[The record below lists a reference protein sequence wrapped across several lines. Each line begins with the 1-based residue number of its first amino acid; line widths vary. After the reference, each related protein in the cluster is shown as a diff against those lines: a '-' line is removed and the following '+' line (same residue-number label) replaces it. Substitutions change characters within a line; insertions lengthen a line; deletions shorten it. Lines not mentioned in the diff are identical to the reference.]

1 MLLAPTNCEQYFNQ
15 QLNLSLCLSGSCS
28 NITTP
33 PTRAIFLWL
42 LFLIWW
48 QCTTCLNTNK
58 TVYNSSSLST
68 FHNTSIVVSIVVC
81 VCVCVVLQLFSI
93 FHIAHPVCMC
103 FMYSPLY
110 FIFLILEMFA
120 IQFSLLLLVLYLCL
134 CLPCVSW
141 MSLLLLLGCECNKT
155 KWKCSKS
162 CVLCRLNR

>member
-58 TVYNSSSLST
+58 PVYNSSSLST

-81 VCVCVVLQLFSI
+81 VCVCCASTLFHFSHCSSRLCV
-93 FHIAHPVCMC
+93 FFFSLH
-103 FMYSPLY
+103 
-110 FIFLILEMFA
+110 FIFLILVMFA

-134 CLPCVSW
+134 PCISW
-141 MSLLLLLGCECNKT
+141 MSLLLLLGSECNKT
-155 KWKCSKS
+155 KWKCSKL